1 MTQPPIKL
9 VVATPCFG
17 GMVTHHFMVSVLD
30 LQRATASW
38 GWKMHFTCIGG
49 DALVQRA
56 RNTLVTL
63 FLNDPD
69 ATHLMFID
77 ADIGFQSAQVRRL
90 LAFDKPL
97 VGGAY
102 PIKHID
108 WNAVRERVA
117 DGTSH
122 LEAASL
128 QYVIGMPESGAPY
141 EEVDGFASVDHV
153 GGGFMLIQRATLL
166 AMIEHHPELTYMT
179 ALAGQNR
186 VIPEDEKN
194 VALFESLIDQ
204 KTRRYLP
211 EDYSFCKRWKD
222 MGGEVW
228 IDLRSKL
235 THVGAYAYN
244 GDLDSLTRVPGVMPD
259 EA

>member
-1 MTQPPIKL
+1 MTQPQIKL

-63 FLNDPD
+63 FLNDPE

-108 WNAVRERVA
+108 WNAVRDRVA
-117 DGTSH
+117 DGTPH

-128 QYVIGMPESGAPY
+128 QYVIGMPEGGVPF
-141 EEVDGFASVDHV
+141 EEVDGFASVAHI

-166 AMIEHHPELTYMT
+166 AMIDRHPELVYTT

-186 VIPEDEKN
+186 VIPADERN
-194 VALFESLIDQ
+194 TAVFDCMIDPV
-204 KTRRYLP
+204 TRRYLP
-211 EDYSFCKRWKD
+211 EDFSFCKRWKD

-228 IDLRSKL
+228 IDLRSRL
-235 THVGAYAYN
+235 THVGAHAYN
-244 GDLDSLTRVPGVMPD
+244 GDLDSLTRVPAP
-259 EA
+259 APNQT